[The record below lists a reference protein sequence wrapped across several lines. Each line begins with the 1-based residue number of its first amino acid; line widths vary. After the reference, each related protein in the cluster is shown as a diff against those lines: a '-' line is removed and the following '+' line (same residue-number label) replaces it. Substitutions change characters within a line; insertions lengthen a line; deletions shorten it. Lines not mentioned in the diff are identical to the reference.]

1 MKSVAIYPDRSPVEI
16 IYKDE
21 EFCEVYKYKKVDGS
35 LNDNE
40 IQQCLVP
47 VNETSKSP
55 PKMVLEAI
63 EQKGFSVHPESQ
75 INVK

>member
-21 EFCEVYKYKKVDGS
+21 GFHEIYQYKKVDGS
-35 LNDNE
+35 LNNDEVQQFLLPINE
-40 IQQCLVP
+40 K
-47 VNETSKSP
+47 SKSP
-55 PKMVLEAI
+55 PKIVLEAI
-63 EQKGFSVHPESQ
+63 EQKDFLVHPESQ